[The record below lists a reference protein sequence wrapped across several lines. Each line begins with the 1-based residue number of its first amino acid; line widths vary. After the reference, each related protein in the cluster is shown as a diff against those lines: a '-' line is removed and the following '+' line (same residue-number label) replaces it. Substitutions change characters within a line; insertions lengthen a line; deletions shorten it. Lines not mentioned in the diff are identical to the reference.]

1 MNLLRIQ
8 TVGWRR
14 GLLVAVLLAIGSC
27 GVIPDIGLTPIS
39 ADATFGGEHEVAID
53 EDNMVKVQTGDS
65 STTKYESET
74 VEQIYNDVQ
83 EYPLWLVLAFAIAVG
98 IALPSP
104 VAAWGNYRRRRLLE
118 KQIEVLTKALSKST
132 PHYQSDME
140 KT

>member
-1 MNLLRIQ
+1 MGWLR
-8 TVGWRR
+8 V
-14 GLLVAVLLAIGSC
+14 LLVAVLLFIGSC
-27 GVIPDIGLTPIS
+27 GVLPDIGLTPINV
-39 ADATFGGEHEVAID
+39 ATKLWGEHDTAID

-65 STTKYESET
+65 STTRYESET

-118 KQIEVLTKALSKST
+118 KQIEALTKALSKST

>member
-1 MNLLRIQ
+1 M
-8 TVGWRR
+8 GWRR
-14 GLLVAVLLAIGSC
+14 GLLVAVLLAMGAC
-27 GVIPDIGLTPIS
+27 GALPKLSVTPIS
-39 ADATFGGEHEVAID
+39 VDSTMGGEHETAID

-65 STTKYESET
+65 STTRYESDT

-118 KQIEVLTKALSKST
+118 KQIEALTKALSKST